1 MRNRI
6 PIKWVSEKRW
16 EYGPMGRSD
25 HCRTPR
31 EAGAEERR
39 LICPWCDSDE
49 VENLRVQPHLMVYSY
64 ICRSCNSPF
73 EVIKR

>member
-1 MRNRI
+1 MES
-6 PIKWVSEKRW
+6 VAE
-16 EYGPMGRSD
+16 
-25 HCRTPR
+25 TPG
-31 EAGAEERR
+31 EVGAEERR

-49 VENLRVQPHLMVYSY
+49 VEKISEYGPHLMVYSY